1 MEWNI
6 VTLDEVDSTNEYA
19 KRIASEVPEGT
30 VVVAR
35 RQTAGKG
42 RRGRRW
48 ASPEGGLWFSVI
60 LKPPRV
66 DPRLVFV
73 GALGV
78 TDLLRDFGVSA
89 GIKWPNDVWVEG
101 RKIAGILTEGKAN
114 EYVILGIGLNVNNP
128 IPEELEKTATSMS
141 TLLGREIPLEV
152 VLQRLLEHLSRWYG
166 LFLKEPGRV
175 VEEVRKRTF
184 ILGRPVV
191 VITGEKVLRGRAVDV
206 LDDGSLLVE
215 TPEGPVKILYGDVSL
230 RIPEMDTIEQKG

>member
-1 MEWNI
+1 MKWNI

-19 KRIASEVPEGT
+19 KRMASEAPEGT

-78 TDLLRDFGVSA
+78 TDLLRA
-89 GIKWPNDVWVEG
+89 
-101 RKIAGILTEGKAN
+101 
-114 EYVILGIGLNVNNP
+114 
-128 IPEELEKTATSMS
+128 LEFP
-141 TLLGREIPLEV
+141 RE
-152 VLQRLLEHLSRWYG
+152 
-166 LFLKEPGRV
+166 
-175 VEEVRKRTF
+175 
-184 ILGRPVV
+184 
-191 VITGEKVLRGRAVDV
+191 
-206 LDDGSLLVE
+206 
-215 TPEGPVKILYGDVSL
+215 
-230 RIPEMDTIEQKG
+230 